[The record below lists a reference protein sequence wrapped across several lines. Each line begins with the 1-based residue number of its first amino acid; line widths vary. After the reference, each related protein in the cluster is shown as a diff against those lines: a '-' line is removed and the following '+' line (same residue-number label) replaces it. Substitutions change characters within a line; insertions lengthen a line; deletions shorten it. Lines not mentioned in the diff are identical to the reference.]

1 MARSLSEDLRQR
13 VVEAVDQG
21 MTRCA
26 AAARFGVGASTAI
39 RWVRQWRETGDV
51 RARARGGDNRSHR
64 IETHGEEIVALIES
78 RPDMTLAEIVAH
90 LEQVHGLRV
99 AQSTVWRFFERH
111 AITVKKNRA
120 RQRTRAA

>member
-13 VVEAVDQG
+13 VVDAVEKG
-21 MTRCA
+21 MTRRGA
-26 AAARFGVGASTAI
+26 AVRFGVGTSTAI